1 MPFFFS
7 KSLSSSQTHV
17 KRSSSSL
24 PPHLIFCIDLF
35 YHNSQNLIS
44 LRATSRTNLS
54 KIDTLNNH
62 PHLLIP
68 LSFLLRPLL
77 LVEHCPPP
85 FILHWNHLF
94 NDYLVRGKH
103 LKLLNSIP
111 YLIICHPTS
120 LHPPLLS
127 SPQPNLPT
135 LPLTPVHPPT
145 HLLLIPTQF
154 SHPTLTSTDSS
165 IPYPN
170 YFYSSVQ
177 SVLTIPPSP
186 TSLKLRYFFST
197 GLCFAH
203 SIP

>member
-1 MPFFFS
+1 MLFKFVKKHFNRLFFYTGFFLRVTILLFFPLHLSFLPNMTHYNFYILHIQYRLKQQLSTLRAYCSQTSNQPLPPNFQKKSHLLPFFFS

-77 LVEHCPPP
+77 LVEHCPHPSY
-85 FILHWNHLF
+85 FIGTISSMIISFAANT
-94 NDYLVRGKH
+94 
-103 LKLLNSIP
+103 LNS
-111 YLIICHPTS
+111 
-120 LHPPLLS
+120 
-127 SPQPNLPT
+127 
-135 LPLTPVHPPT
+135 
-145 HLLLIPTQF
+145 
-154 SHPTLTSTDSS
+154 
-165 IPYPN
+165 
-170 YFYSSVQ
+170 
-177 SVLTIPPSP
+177 
-186 TSLKLRYFFST
+186 
-197 GLCFAH
+197 
-203 SIP
+203 